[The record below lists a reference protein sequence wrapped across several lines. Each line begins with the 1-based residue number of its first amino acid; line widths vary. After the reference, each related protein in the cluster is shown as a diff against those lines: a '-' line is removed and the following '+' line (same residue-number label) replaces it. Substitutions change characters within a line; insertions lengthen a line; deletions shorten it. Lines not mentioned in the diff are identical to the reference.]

1 MMFCADKMY
10 HGRICRDD
18 GRRSAGGGGMTAD
31 RDTKKPRRGG
41 RRGKKYAEDPSGP
54 PHIQKKK
61 TAG

>member
-1 MMFCADKMY
+1 MVGSVETTGVEVLV
-10 HGRICRDD
+10 GRT
-18 GRRSAGGGGMTAD
+18 TAD
-31 RDTKKPRRGG
+31 SDTKKPRREG

>member
-1 MMFCADKMY
+1 MAGSVETTGVGALV
-10 HGRICRDD
+10 GR
-18 GRRSAGGGGMTAD
+18 TTVD

-41 RRGKKYAEDPSGP
+41 RRGKKYAEDPTGP

>member
-1 MMFCADKMY
+1 MVGSVEATGVGVLVGCT
-10 HGRICRDD
+10 
-18 GRRSAGGGGMTAD
+18 TAD

-41 RRGKKYAEDPSGP
+41 RRGKKYAEDPTGP